1 MTIAQIMLVD
11 DHPLLRKGLAQL
23 ISLEDQLNVASEA
36 SSGEEALSL
45 VLTSNIKPDLILL
58 DLDMKGM
65 NGLETLC
72 AFREANVNSKIVIF
86 SVSDNEADVLQAL
99 KFGADGYLLKDS
111 EPEDVIQHIAKAIKG
126 ELVLSPPL
134 AQIVA
139 RSVQQH
145 TTAPS
150 KIGQLTRREIEI
162 LRHLAKGKSNKVI
175 AKALGIT
182 EATVKVHIKNLL
194 KKLSL
199 RTRVEAAI
207 WALEN
212 KVVSNSLFKD

>member
-1 MTIAQIMLVD
+1 MSIANIMLVD

-23 ISLEDQLNVASEA
+23 ISLEDHLHVTCEA

-45 VLTSNIKPDLILL
+45 INESNCQPDLILL

-65 NGLETLC
+65 NGLETLNALRQASIQC
-72 AFREANVNSKIVIF
+72 KVVMFT
-86 SVSDNEADVLQAL
+86 VSDNEADVLQAL

-111 EPEDVIQHIAKAIKG
+111 EPEDIIASISKAIQG

-134 AQIVA
+134 NQIVA
-139 RSVQQH
+139 RSLQQKP
-145 TTAPS
+145 TAAS
-150 KIGQLTRREIEI
+150 AIEKLTKREIEI
-162 LRHLAKGKSNKVI
+162 LKHIAQGESNKVI
-175 AKALGIT
+175 GRALNIA

-207 WALEN
+207 WAVEN
-212 KVVSNSLFKD
+212 KLTH

>member
-1 MTIAQIMLVD
+1 MLVD

-23 ISLEDQLNVASEA
+23 ISLEDHLNVTCEA
-36 SSGEEALSL
+36 SSGEEAINL
-45 VLTSNIKPDLILL
+45 VGDFSPDLILL

-65 NGLETLC
+65 NGIDTLH
-72 AFREANVNSKIVIF
+72 ALRRTNIKSKIVMF
-86 SVSDNEADVLQAL
+86 TVSDNETDVLQAL

-111 EPEDVIQHIAKAIKG
+111 EPEEVVEQISRAIDG

-139 RSVQQH
+139 RSLQQS
-145 TTAPS
+145 PS
-150 KIGQLTRREIEI
+150 TPSLFEKLTKREVEI
-162 LRHLAKGKSNKVI
+162 LRHIARGDSNKVI
-175 AKALGIT
+175 GNSLSIT

-199 RTRVEAAI
+199 RTRVEAAV
-207 WALEN
+207 WAVEN
-212 KVVSNSLFKD
+212 KVTL

>member
-1 MTIAQIMLVD
+1 MSVANIMLVD

-23 ISLEDQLNVASEA
+23 ISLESHLHVSCEA

-45 VLTSNIKPDLILL
+45 ISSTCCSPDLILL

-65 NGLETLC
+65 NGLETLN
-72 AFREANVNSKIVIF
+72 ALRQANIQCKIVMF
-86 SVSDNEADVLQAL
+86 TVSDHETDVLQAL

-111 EPEDVIQHIAKAIKG
+111 EPEEVISNISKAING
-126 ELVLSPPL
+126 ELVLSAPL
-134 AQIVA
+134 SQIVA
-139 RSVQQH
+139 RSIQQGPS
-145 TTAPS
+145 TAS
-150 KIGQLTRREIEI
+150 AIEKLTKREVEI
-162 LRHLAKGKSNKVI
+162 LRHIAQGESNKVI
-175 AKALGIT
+175 ARKLDIA

-207 WALEN
+207 WAVEN
-212 KVVSNSLFKD
+212 KLT

>member
-1 MTIAQIMLVD
+1 MSVANIMLVD

-23 ISLEDQLNVASEA
+23 ISLENHLQVSCEA

-45 VLTSNIKPDLILL
+45 ISSTDCPPDLILL

-65 NGLETLC
+65 NGLETLN
-72 AFREANVNSKIVIF
+72 ALRQANIQCKIVMF
-86 SVSDNEADVLQAL
+86 TVSDHETDVLQAL

-111 EPEDVIQHIAKAIKG
+111 EPEEVISNISKAING
-126 ELVLSPPL
+126 ELVLSAPL
-134 AQIVA
+134 SQIVA
-139 RSVQQH
+139 RSLQQRPS
-145 TTAPS
+145 TAS
-150 KIGQLTRREIEI
+150 AIEKLTKREVEI
-162 LRHLAKGKSNKVI
+162 LRHIAQGESNKVI
-175 AKALGIT
+175 ARKLNIA

-207 WALEN
+207 WAVEN
-212 KVVSNSLFKD
+212 KLT